1 MKRTGEDDRDG
12 NMGLDRAGR
21 PGISGAGILRKA
33 EAKNRAG
40 RAEKNSERI
49 DHLHYYDPD
58 EYECPKCGAR
68 FSRNVMT
75 CPKCGM
81 KFTGSVEDD
90 EPYEEEY
97 EMWDGDDDEDD

>member
-1 MKRTGEDDRDG
+1 
-12 NMGLDRAGR
+12 MGTWGWIVLGVLAVLVLASSGKQRAGKD
-21 PGISGAGILRKA
+21 GKAG
-33 EAKNRAG
+33 NRD
-40 RAEKNSERI
+40 KRI

-58 EYECPKCGAR
+58 EYKCPKCGAR

-90 EPYEEEY
+90 EPFEEEY

>member
-1 MKRTGEDDRDG
+1 
-12 NMGLDRAGR
+12 MGTWGWIALGVLAFLVLAS
-21 PGISGAGILRKA
+21 SGKQ
-33 EAKNRAG
+33 KPTTAG

-68 FSRNVMT
+68 FTENVMT

>member
-1 MKRTGEDDRDG
+1 
-12 NMGLDRAGR
+12 MGTWGWIALGVLAFLVLAS
-21 PGISGAGILRKA
+21 SGKQ
-33 EAKNRAG
+33 KPKTAG

-68 FSRNVMT
+68 FTENVMT
-75 CPKCGM
+75 CPKCGT
-81 KFTGSVEDD
+81 KFTGNVEDD

>member
-1 MKRTGEDDRDG
+1 MSRQRRKRDG

-68 FSRNVMT
+68 FTENVMT

-81 KFTGSVEDD
+81 KFTGNVEDD
-90 EPYEEEY
+90 EPFEEEM
-97 EMWDGDDDEDD
+97 ELWGDDTEDE

>member
-1 MKRTGEDDRDG
+1 
-12 NMGLDRAGR
+12 
-21 PGISGAGILRKA
+21 
-33 EAKNRAG
+33 
-40 RAEKNSERI
+40 
-49 DHLHYYDPD
+49 
-58 EYECPKCGAR
+58 
-68 FSRNVMT
+68 MT